1 MVRARLSEDRSV
13 LRRMIRAG
21 DRSRDGRGR
30 VRNAPPVLHYG
41 FRPFFLL
48 SGIHAATT
56 IGLWLWLFSTGR
68 TLPGP
73 FPPVSWHAHEML
85 FGYLAATIAGFALT
99 AIPNWTGRLPL
110 SGLPL
115 AGLAFLWLA
124 GRAATAFVPDPLL
137 AAIVDTA
144 FLVVLS
150 AAVWRE
156 IAAGRNW
163 RNAPVAAMLTLLA
176 LANGLHH
183 AQAAER
189 VPGDWA
195 TRLALSIAAM
205 LIALIGGRI
214 VPSFTRNWLAKRQVK
229 TLPAPFGPLDK
240 ATLAATAFSLMAW
253 IIAPTRHLT
262 GACLVLAGALLLVRL
277 GRWHGWK
284 TAREAILAIL
294 HLGYAWL
301 AAALILLGA
310 GILLPETVPASAAI
324 HTLTAGAIAT
334 MTLAVM
340 TRASLGHTGRT
351 IAADGWIVTIYL
363 LVNFGAVL
371 RVLSPFSTQAYEG
384 LLAAGGIFWGSAFVI
399 FVLRFWKVLTGPRL

>member
-13 LRRMIRAG
+13 PRRMIRAG

-48 SGIHAATT
+48 SGIHAGTMV
-56 IGLWLWLFSTGR
+56 GLWLWLFPTGR

-115 AGLAFLWLA
+115 AGLALLWIA

-137 AAIVDTA
+137 AAIVDSA
-144 FLVVLS
+144 FLVVL
-150 AAVWRE
+150 AATVWRE
-156 IAAGRNW
+156 ISAGRNW

-183 AQAAER
+183 AQVAGR

-214 VPSFTRNWLAKRQVK
+214 VPSFTRNWLAKRQE
-229 TLPAPFGPLDK
+229 TALPAPFGLLDK
-240 ATLAATAFSLMAW
+240 AALVATAFALMAW
-253 IIAPTRHLT
+253 IIAPSRNLT
-262 GACLVLAGALLLVRL
+262 GGCLILAGALLLVRL
-277 GRWHGWK
+277 GRWRGWK
-284 TAREAILAIL
+284 TAREAILLIL
-294 HLGYAWL
+294 HVGYAWL

-310 GILLPETVPASAAI
+310 SILLPETVPASAAI

-351 IAADGWIVTIYL
+351 ITADGWIVTIYL

-371 RVLSPFSTQAYEG
+371 RVLSPFSTQAYES
-384 LLAAGGIFWGSAFVI
+384 LLAAGGILWSGAFLI